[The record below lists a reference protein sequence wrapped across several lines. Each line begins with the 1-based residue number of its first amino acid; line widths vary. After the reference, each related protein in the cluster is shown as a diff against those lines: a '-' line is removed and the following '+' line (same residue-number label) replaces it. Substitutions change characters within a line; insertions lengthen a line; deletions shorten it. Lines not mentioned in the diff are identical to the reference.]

1 MKKDAAHPDE
11 QPVKIEQKVLDKDT
25 ADGLRLFF
33 YTLNI
38 ISLLSMAF
46 LNKILKEDKEIWIY
60 ITASSLFCLMIVLSV
75 YHNYAT
81 NPSNQKKL
89 KALIDAI
96 TVLLALL
103 TLIFTYVTAI
113 YLGKGGNFIES
124 VIHTNIGIVAMGV
137 ISGVMIAKMLI
148 PFWDIYSPYRKI

>member
-1 MKKDAAHPDE
+1 MEKDAVHPDE

-33 YTLNI
+33 YALNI
-38 ISLLSMAF
+38 ITLFSMAF

-124 VIHTNIGIVAMGV
+124 VIHTNIGIVAMGI